1 MPRAAVVP
9 AETALRTVLLAYI
22 VVGGAL
28 GLRWALATADD
39 AEADADAPAVRNLYT
54 TEGVAPNLLALQQRL
69 CQSQACMSA
78 ATLVNT
84 AVDVFERH
92 PRDSDAALQE
102 LADLRKTLINPQNGD
117 YVWVIGREGRGAFTE
132 YRIRASMHRG
142 LVNVPM
148 TDAQREINKKCTRGR
163 CSLKRINDYLFSQ
176 TNLTDKRCGVL
187 SYPWYDPRTQT
198 TVRKRNVVYRWS
210 DDLLIGSGYTADVLN
225 VSPSRPTVWGV
236 MGMYALFLVALFVC
250 PALSE
255 PTAPRSY
262 YWYSAAAFSGLVLV
276 YGTLHARYAMHSAL
290 EDTVNDQFDNYYA
303 WKNSA
308 WIIAQVAVLSL
319 AFLFFFHFYPNAH
332 VHQSDYFDVT
342 KLLIFNVVLCLGSGL
357 LYVVRR
363 QHPRLNALFTTA
375 LNLALLC
382 MLWMFWQLYT
392 Y

>member
-1 MPRAAVVP
+1 MTSVLPHASASTCLRA
-9 AETALRTVLLAYI
+9 VLLGYM

-28 GLRWALATADD
+28 GLRWATSTTAETST
-39 AEADADAPAVRNLYT
+39 ASTRALYV
-54 TEGVAPNLLALQQRL
+54 TEGVAPTLLALQQRL
-69 CQSQACMSA
+69 CQSQTCMTA
-78 ATLVNT
+78 ATLVKT

-92 PRDSDAALQE
+92 KGDTDAALQE
-102 LADLRKTLINPQNGD
+102 MKDLRKALINPQNGE
-117 YVWVIGREGRGAFTE
+117 YVWIAQREGRGAQTE
-132 YRIRASMHRG
+132 YRIRASAHRAF
-142 LVNVPM
+142 VDVPM
-148 TDAQREINKKCTRGR
+148 TDAQREIDKKCRKGR
-163 CSLKRINDYLFSQ
+163 CSLKRNNGYLFAQ
-176 TNLTDKRCGVL
+176 TNTTDKRCGVL
-187 SYPWYDPRTQT
+187 SYPWYDPLTQT

-210 DDLLIGSGYTADVLN
+210 NDLIIGSGYTADVLDTY
-225 VSPSRPTVWGV
+225 PTRYTVGAV
-236 MGMYALFLVALFVC
+236 MLTYLLFLVTLFVY

-255 PTAPRSY
+255 PSAPRAY
-262 YWYSAAAFSGLVLV
+262 YWYSAAAFVALVLT
-276 YGTLHARYAMHSAL
+276 YGTIHSRHALHSAL

-303 WKNSA
+303 WKNTA

-332 VHQSDYFDVT
+332 VHKADYFDVT

-363 QHPRLNALFTTA
+363 QHPRLNALFTVA

>member
-1 MPRAAVVP
+1 M
-9 AETALRTVLLAYI
+9 ALRIALLAYI
-22 VVGGAL
+22 VLGGAL
-28 GLRWALATADD
+28 GLRWAQATADD
-39 AEADADAPAVRNLYT
+39 TEADLDAPSVRTLFA

-78 ATLVNT
+78 ATLVKT
-84 AVDVFERH
+84 AIDVFEQH
-92 PRDSDAALQE
+92 PDDPTAALQE
-102 LADLRKTLINPQNGD
+102 LAVLRKTLTNPQNGE
-117 YVWVIGREGRGAFTE
+117 YVWVGQREGRGAQTE
-132 YRIRASMHRG
+132 YRIRASGHRT
-142 LVNVPM
+142 LVNLPM
-148 TDAQREINKKCTRGR
+148 MDAQREINKKCTSGR
-163 CSLKRINDYLFSQ
+163 CNFKRTNDYMFAQ

-225 VSPSRPTVWGV
+225 ASPSRPTVWGV
-236 MGMYALFLVALFVC
+236 MGMYAMFLVALFVC

-276 YGTLHARYAMHSAL
+276 YGSLHARYAMHSAL
-290 EDTVNDQFDNYYA
+290 EDTVNDHFDNYYA

-342 KLLIFNVVLCLGSGL
+342 KLLIFNVVLSLVSGL

-363 QHPRLNALFTTA
+363 QHPRLNALFTAA

-382 MLWMFWQLYT
+382 MMWMFWQLYT